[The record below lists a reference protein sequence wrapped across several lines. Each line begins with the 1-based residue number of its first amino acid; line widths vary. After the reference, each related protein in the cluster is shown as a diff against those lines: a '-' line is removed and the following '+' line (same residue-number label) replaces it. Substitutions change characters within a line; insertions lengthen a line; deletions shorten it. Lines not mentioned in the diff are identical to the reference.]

1 LRLTFR
7 LRRADIE
14 VFDVNTVRN
23 GYAARRTR
31 AIGRIAGAALMLALW
46 MGALVFASSARLHS
60 EVCPD
65 AKESSHQCAFTS
77 IAQGQ
82 FTAPPGPLTLA
93 ADAPVCLGNIFPA
106 AQRPA
111 SSADM
116 RLAPSRAPP
125 FFFVLLL

>member
-1 LRLTFR
+1 LRLIFR
-7 LRRADIE
+7 LHRADIE

-23 GYAARRTR
+23 GYAARQMR

-46 MGALVFASSARLHS
+46 LGALVLASSARLHS

-82 FTAPPGPLTLA
+82 FAAPTGSLA
-93 ADAPVCLGNIFPA
+93 VATDAPVCFGNIFPA

-111 SSADM
+111 SSADV

-125 FFFVLLL
+125 CFFVLPS